1 MRVAVIVPCFNDGA
15 VVGEAVA
22 SARAVPEPVEL
33 VVVDDGSTD
42 PETATVLG
50 RLAAAGVTV
59 VHQQNT
65 GLPGARMAGLAATS
79 ADYVFP
85 LDADDLL
92 EPATLPAMAD
102 ALDADPGAAVCF
114 GDYAEFGDGE
124 DGIVRAVPERLDAYR
139 IAYTNEYPVTALFRR
154 SALERAGGWRAIQHG
169 YEDWDL
175 WMGLA
180 ERGLRGVHAGPGR
193 ITYRRRLHGE
203 RMLTTAK
210 RNHREIYRELRRR
223 HPALF
228 DQVAEHRRASDL
240 SLLRKAL
247 YPVVYGGRPRYR
259 WERRVKAALDRAGV
273 WTLRR

>member
-15 VVGEAVA
+15 VVGDAVA
-22 SARAVPEPVEL
+22 SVRAVPEPVEL

-42 PETATVLG
+42 PATATVLE
-50 RLAAAGVTV
+50 RLDAEGVTV
-59 VHQQNT
+59 LHQENT
-65 GLPGARMAGLAATS
+65 GLPGARMAGIAAT
-79 ADYVFP
+79 AAPYVFP
-85 LDADDLL
+85 LDADDAL

-102 ALDADPGAAVCF
+102 VLDADPGAAVCY
-114 GDYAEFGDGE
+114 GDYVEFGGAE
-124 DGIVRAVPERLDAYR
+124 PELVRAVPDHLDAYR
-139 IAYTNEYPVTALFRR
+139 IAFTNEYPVTALFRR
-154 SALERAGGWRAIQHG
+154 SALEQAGGWRPIQHG

-175 WMGLA
+175 WMGFA
-180 ERGLRGVHAGPGR
+180 ERGLRGVHAGDGR

-223 HPALF
+223 HRDLF
-228 DQVAEHRRASDL
+228 DRVGEHRRASDL
-240 SLLRKAL
+240 SPLRKAL
-247 YPVVYGGRPRYR
+247 YPLVYGGRPRYR